1 MTKGRLYVRCP
12 HCEAEEPSRVRWA
25 EPPLDET
32 PLDETPLDQTPL
44 EGTTSGG
51 TSQQCSVC
59 GIDVLVSEATTFL
72 RS

>member
-32 PLDETPLDQTPL
+32 PLDQTTL

-72 RS
+72 RF